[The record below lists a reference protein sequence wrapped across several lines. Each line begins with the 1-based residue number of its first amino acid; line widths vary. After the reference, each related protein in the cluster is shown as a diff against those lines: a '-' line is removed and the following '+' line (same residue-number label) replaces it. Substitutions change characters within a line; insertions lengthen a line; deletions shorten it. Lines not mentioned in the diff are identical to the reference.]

1 MKSHLFFWWEKQ
13 LNWYLQQLVY
23 FTHEILT
30 VYVCSAN
37 VERDSRTNPIQ
48 LFVHPPGLQLAW
60 LLRSLSVGMSEG
72 LWAPPS
78 RNGCACDTSLSILC
92 RLSSARSLSNS
103 NLRIFSWRLFS
114 AERIAGSKHCIR
126 WINGAILHSAQNK
139 EQQLR
144 RGAWM
149 VDGGRWRWT
158 NDGRR
163 CSRDT
168 QVVWHHVA
176 HAVAMVQ
183 RTTAI
188 PKRKLPRMH
197 TSTGALDWKSPALL
211 VSGSALLGNAGGWDR
226 RTRVCGVLTKGW
238 WAGYSWYDE
247 RDRLPDTTPLDR
259 AAGGWERAWRDTS
272 HTKHGWIWKVK
283 RHLA

>member
-1 MKSHLFFWWEKQ
+1 MLSATPEPIQSNYLCTHRDCSWPGCSAPSPWECRRVCGRLRLGTGAPATHPSPYYAGWAPRVPCPTPTFGFFPGGSLARRGLLEVNIAYVNQWS
-13 LNWYLQQLVY
+13 Y
-23 FTHEILT
+23 FTF
-30 VYVCSAN
+30 CSKQRATA
-37 VERDSRTNPIQ
+37 E
-48 LFVHPPGLQLAW
+48 
-60 LLRSLSVGMSEG
+60 
-72 LWAPPS
+72 
-78 RNGCACDTSLSILC
+78 
-92 RLSSARSLSNS
+92 ARCL
-103 NLRIFSWRLFS
+103 
-114 AERIAGSKHCIR
+114 
-126 WINGAILHSAQNK
+126 
-139 EQQLR
+139 
-144 RGAWM
+144 
-149 VDGGRWRWT
+149 DGGRWRWT

-168 QVVWHHVA
+168 LVVWHHVA